1 MKRILI
7 FSLVVNIALLALTS
21 WRKPHQVT
29 LPVREIRGEPQT
41 AQDEFRR
48 RHPRTTG
55 QARTVTPWGKME
67 TQDTRQFIA
76 NLRAAGCP
84 EATIRDIVT
93 LRVCRAHRSR
103 VLEIETE
110 LLRKQTDNPNLDR
123 SEWDKTNELRQ
134 GIRDEMMA
142 ELESLLGVDFRTLS
156 SSLTGRTVSSD
167 GIDKIISAEKRAAAR
182 DVEKQFRKDLEAMA
196 TKRITEGLDKDEVA
210 TARSLERQKR
220 AALAAVLSPQELEEY
235 LYRDSDAA
243 NYVRQNLPEAK
254 TEAEYRAMVKLAL
267 DMEMSQRL
275 DSNPHYLHTNTEE
288 ADAERKERG
297 KEYAARLKELLG
309 EDRIAEQQAEEKA
322 RKDTEAKAN
331 AERDKERMR
340 QEMAS
345 MATEVGVSVESANQF
360 FNRIEEMKP
369 TLEKKFKEMEKSFTG
384 TPEEIRKQMEAAIK
398 AELTGLATETMGDK
412 GPAVI
417 EKMMKSGH

>member
-7 FSLVVNIALLALTS
+7 FSLTVNVALLVMTS

-29 LPVREIRGEPQT
+29 VPVREIRGEPQT
-41 AQDEFRR
+41 AQSEFRR
-48 RHPRTTG
+48 RHDRAPV
-55 QARTVTPWGKME
+55 QAAAISPWSKIE

-84 EATIRDIVT
+84 EATIREIVT
-93 LRVCRAHRSR
+93 LRVCRAHRAR

-110 LLRKQTDNPNLDR
+110 LALKQAANPYLDN
-123 SEWDKTNELRQ
+123 SEWQKANELRQ
-134 GIRDEMMA
+134 GIRDEMMM
-142 ELESLLGVDFRTLS
+142 ELESLLGMDWRTLS
-156 SSLTGRTVSSD
+156 SSLTGWPDSSD
-167 GIDKIISAEKRAAAR
+167 GIGKILSAEKRAAAR
-182 DVEKQFRKDLEAMA
+182 DVEKQFRKDLETLTM
-196 TKRITEGLDKDEVA
+196 KRMMEGLDKDDVA
-210 TARSLERQKR
+210 TVRSLERQKR

-267 DMEMSQRL
+267 EMEMSQRL
-275 DSNPHYLHTNTEE
+275 DSNQQTYGMNTDE

-297 KEYAARLKELLG
+297 KEYAARLKALLG
-309 EDRIAEQQAEEKA
+309 ADRIAEQQAEEKA
-322 RKDTEAKAN
+322 RKEAEDSARK
-331 AERDKERMR
+331 EQDKERFR
-340 QEMAS
+340 QEMTT
-345 MATEVGVSVESANQF
+345 MATEVGVSIESATQF

-369 TLEKKFKEMEKSFTG
+369 ALEKKFKEMEKNLAG
-384 TPEEIRKQMEAAIK
+384 TPEEKRKQMEAAIK
-398 AELTGLATETMGDK
+398 AELNSMAIETMGDK

>member
-7 FSLVVNIALLALTS
+7 FSLTVNVALLVMTS
-21 WRKPHQVT
+21 WRKSHQVT

-41 AQDEFRR
+41 AQSEFHR
-48 RHPRTTG
+48 RH
-55 QARTVTPWGKME
+55 ARAAVQPTANTPWSRIE
-67 TQDTRQFIA
+67 TQDARQFIA

-84 EATIRDIVT
+84 EATICDIVT
-93 LRVCRAHRSR
+93 LRVCRAHRAR

-110 LLRKQTDNPNLDR
+110 LLRKQADNPNLDR

-142 ELESLLGVDFRTLS
+142 ELESLLGVDWKTLS
-156 SSLTGRTVSSD
+156 SSLTGRPVGLD
-167 GIDKIISAEKRAAAR
+167 GLNKILSAEKRAAAR
-182 DVEKQFRKDLEAMA
+182 DVEKQFRKDLEAMT
-196 TKRITEGLDKDEVA
+196 TKRMMEGLDKDEVA

-235 LYRDSDAA
+235 LYRDSDVAD
-243 NYVRQNLPEAK
+243 YVRQNLPEAK

-267 DMEMSQRL
+267 EMEMSQRL
-275 DSNPHYLHTNTEE
+275 DSNQHNYGMSTEE
-288 ADAERKERG
+288 ADAERKQRG

-322 RKDTEAKAN
+322 RKEAEDSARK
-331 AERDKERMR
+331 EQDKERFR
-340 QEMAS
+340 QEMTT
-345 MATEVGVSVESANQF
+345 MATEVGVSIESATQF
-360 FNRIEEMKP
+360 FDRVKDVQP
-369 TLEKKFKEMEKSFTG
+369 ALKKKFEEMEKNLAG
-384 TPEEIRKQMEAAIK
+384 TPEEKKKQMEAAIK
-398 AELTGLATETMGDK
+398 AELTGLAIETMGDK

-417 EKMMKSGH
+417 EKMLNRER